1 MALLRSFSHRPF
13 ALIWSGQTIS
23 RLGDSLYR
31 IALAWWVL
39 EKTGSAAIMGT
50 VLIFSF
56 TPMLIFS
63 LIGGVAVDRFP
74 RVWVMILSDLLRG
87 VTVLV
92 VSLLAFTKLLE
103 VWHIFTASV
112 VFGLVDAFF
121 QPAYTAVV
129 PEITPRE
136 LLPSANSL
144 TSLSGQ
150 LASVAGPALGAALV
164 SLGGTPL
171 GFALDGISFFISA
184 ACLVPLLKL
193 PLQARGGMTNLHL
206 LADLKVGLKVVTG
219 SPWLWITIALAAL
232 SNVTL
237 SGPTSVSTPF
247 LINDVLGRDVKSLGL
262 VYSFSSIGSVLAAV
276 WLGRYTKLRRRG
288 LVCYLAWFIA
298 SLAISSYG
306 WGLPFEAILAA
317 AVIFGA
323 CLSAFGLIWINTLQE
338 LVPGD
343 LLGRVSSIDN
353 LGSFALLPV
362 GYGVAGLLT
371 DQFGAP
377 LVFLVGGLISAVLAL
392 VGLLHPAIRKLD

>member
-1 MALLRSFSHRPF
+1 
-13 ALIWSGQTIS
+13 
-23 RLGDSLYR
+23 
-31 IALAWWVL
+31 
-39 EKTGSAAIMGT
+39 MGT

-74 RVWVMILSDLLRG
+74 RVRVMILSDLLRG
-87 VTVLV
+87 VSVLI
-92 VSLLAFTKLLE
+92 VSLLAFSKLLE

-171 GFALDGISFFISA
+171 GFALDGLSFFISA
-184 ACLVPLLKL
+184 GFLIPLLKL
-193 PLQARGGMTNLHL
+193 QTQPRGGMANLRL
-206 LADLKVGLKVVTG
+206 LDDLKVGLKVVTG

-237 SGPTSVSTPF
+237 SGPISVSTPF
-247 LINDVLGRDVKSLGL
+247 LINDTLGLDVKALGL
-262 VYSFSSIGSVLAAV
+262 VFSFSSIGSVLAAV

-288 LVCYLAWFIA
+288 LVCYLAWFIG
-298 SLAISSYG
+298 SLAISAFG
-306 WGLPFEAILAA
+306 WNLPYVAILAA

-323 CLSAFGLIWINTLQE
+323 SISAVGLIWINTLQE

-362 GYGVAGLLT
+362 GYAVAGLLT
-371 DQFGAP
+371 DKIGAP
-377 LVFLVGGLISAVLAL
+377 LVFLGGGLISAALAL

>member
-1 MALLRSFSHRPF
+1 MALLRSFAHRPF
-13 ALIWSGQTIS
+13 TLIWSGQTIS

-31 IALAWWVL
+31 IALSWWVL

-63 LIGGVAVDRFP
+63 LIGGIAVDRFP
-74 RVWVMILSDLLRG
+74 RIRVMILSDVLRG

-92 VSLLAFTKLLE
+92 VSLLAFARLLE

-144 TSLSGQ
+144 TSLSMQ
-150 LASVAGPALGAALV
+150 LANVAGPAVGAALV

-171 GFALDGISFFISA
+171 GFAIDSVSFFISA
-184 ACLVPLLKL
+184 ACLLPLLKL
-193 PLQARGGMTNLHL
+193 PLPPRGGMANLRL
-206 LADLKVGLKVVTG
+206 LSDLKVGVKVVFG

-237 SGPTSVSTPF
+237 SGPMSVSAPF
-247 LINDVLGRDVKSLGL
+247 LINDNLGRDVKALGM
-262 VYSFSSIGSVLAAV
+262 VYSFSSAGSVLAAL
-276 WLGRYTKLRRRG
+276 WLGRYDRLRRRG
-288 LVCYLAWFIA
+288 VFLYLAWIAA
-298 SLAISSYG
+298 SLAVAAF
-306 WGLPFEAILAA
+306 GLSIPFEAILAA
-317 AVIFGA
+317 AVVQGA
-323 CLSAFGLIWINTLQE
+323 CISAVGLIWINTLQE
-338 LVPGD
+338 MVPGD

-362 GYGVAGLLT
+362 GYAVAGLLT
-371 DQFGAP
+371 DQAGAP
-377 LVFLVGGLISAVLAL
+377 LVFLVGGLISAGLTAI
-392 VGLLHPAIRKLD
+392 GLLHPAIRKVD